1 MKQILGNLFPY
12 KGQKPRLANS
22 VFTAPGSVVVGDV
35 EMGEN
40 CSVWYNTVVRGDVNY
55 IRIGKET
62 NVQDLSMLHVTNKT
76 HPLIIGD
83 KVTIGHSVTLHGC
96 TIENLCLIGMGA
108 VILDGARVESGSI
121 VGAGA
126 LIPPNFVVPSGSLA
140 IGVPAKIVRTLS
152 DSEIEELHKS
162 AQRYIDY
169 SADTIQSLTEE
180 NTD

>member
-1 MKQILGNLFPY
+1 MMKRIFGNLYTF
-12 KGQKPRLANS
+12 KGGKPKLDKS

-40 CSVWYNTVVRGDVNY
+40 CSVWYNAVVRGDVNY
-55 IRIGKET
+55 IRIGNET

-126 LIPPNFVVPSGSLA
+126 LVPPNFVVPSGTLA
-140 IGVPAKIVRTLS
+140 VGVPAKIVRKLS
-152 DSEIEELHKS
+152 DAEIEELHKS
-162 AQRYIDY
+162 ANRYIEY
-169 SADTIQSLTEE
+169 SADTINSLSEE
-180 NTD
+180 SV